1 MGIREFLGQAYDTVN
16 RNWPHA
22 GRPEDRTL
30 ITQFS
35 ALYAG
40 HVLEGE
46 GIGFNGTPH
55 DDRWYSNDR
64 LAEAFGIA
72 KDSAILMDKLGYDVL
87 WMAEHHFQR
96 EGYECIPNLLI
107 LSQYLCRFT
116 KNLKFGCGFNIL
128 PMWHPI
134 RLAEDFA
141 MVDILTGG
149 RVIFG
154 IGRGYHTREIESFGA
169 PLLDPDANRELFEE
183 QYEIIM
189 KAFNEESFSHKGKH
203 YTIPPEVPYRGYTL
217 KDITVVPRP
226 VNPVETW
233 QPVVSGSDRGM
244 DFMAKHGIKG
254 LILGT
259 HADYVDEYMHKFQ
272 EANARYGRDLPLG
285 GNLGLGLWAYLDD
298 TTAKAEK
305 ALEPLFEEHVKFAAP
320 LGMLRYTDEQ
330 MKEVGPGGV
339 ARHIAAGVDFRETLD
354 KKAWF
359 AGDSE
364 STISYLRE
372 IEAKYPGV
380 EQVMIGF
387 PMGETKAQFKDQITR
402 FAKEVIPTFK
412 AQKVSV

>member
-1 MGIREFLGQAYDTVN
+1 MIKS
-16 RNWPHA
+16 
-22 GRPEDRTL
+22 
-30 ITQFS
+30 FS
-35 ALYAG
+35 TLYAG
-40 HVLEGE
+40 HILEGE
-46 GIGFNGTPH
+46 GIGFDGTPH
-55 DDRWYSNDR
+55 DDRWYSNER
-64 LAEAFGIA
+64 LIEVFDIA
-72 KDSAILMDKLGYDVL
+72 KDTAILMDELGYDVL
-87 WMAEHHFQR
+87 WLAEHHFQR

-107 LSQYLCRFT
+107 LSQYLCQFT

-154 IGRGYHTREIESFGA
+154 IGRGYHTREVETFGA

-183 QYEIIM
+183 QFEIIM
-189 KAFNEESFSHKGKH
+189 KAFNEESFAHKGKH

-217 KDITVVPRP
+217 KEVTVVPRP
-226 VNPVETW
+226 VNRPVEVW
-233 QPVVSGSDRGM
+233 QPVVSGSERGM

-259 HADYVDEYMHKFQ
+259 HTDYVDDYMRKFQ
-272 EANARYGRDLPLG
+272 AANAKYGRELPLG
-285 GNLGLGLWAYLDD
+285 GNLALGLWAYVED
-298 TTAKAEK
+298 TVEKAEK

-330 MKEVGPGGV
+330 MKQIGPGGV
-339 ARHIAAGVDFRETLD
+339 ARHIAAGSDFRDVLE

-359 AGDSE
+359 AGNPE
-364 STISYLRE
+364 TTIAYLKE
-372 IEAKYPGV
+372 IEEKYPGI

-387 PMGETKAQFKDQITR
+387 PMGETKAQFKEQLTR
-402 FAKEVIPTFK
+402 FAKDIIPSFK
-412 AQKVSV
+412 PQGVVA